1 MASRIEAVNVRPSFG
16 LADIRRY
23 KNTLMTLLLALCVL
37 AATVYLTRPAAVVNL
52 GQGNPSGLA
61 QLQAD
66 WAAGG
71 MIVLVRHVERCDH
84 SKAPCLNAADGI
96 TDRAR
101 SVAVGLGA
109 QFERLGLA
117 HTDIY
122 NSPVLRAVQ
131 TSSYMF
137 NSTTA
142 NRDWLFNCKGTLLRD
157 ALAHKVAGRNLVLVT
172 HSECMAELEKQL
184 KVPNSTFGYGSALF
198 LSTAKGNT
206 RSQWVGYLDA
216 SDWRAV
222 FNPSSTPLK

>member
-1 MASRIEAVNVRPSFG
+1 MASRIEVVSARPSFR
-16 LADIRRY
+16 LTDIRRY
-23 KNTLMTLLLALCVL
+23 KNTLMTLLLALCVA
-37 AATVYLTRPAAVVNL
+37 AATLYIMRPAVVANL
-52 GQGNPSGLA
+52 GQNNASGLA

-84 SKAPCLNAADGI
+84 SKAACLNAADGI

-122 NSPVLRAVQ
+122 NSPVLRAEQ

-137 NSTTA
+137 NSTTTGQ
-142 NRDWLFNCKGTLLRD
+142 DWLFNCKGTLLRD

-172 HSECMAELEKQL
+172 HSECMAELEKEL
-184 KVPNSTFGYGSALF
+184 KVSNSDFGYGSALF
-198 LSTAKGNT
+198 LSTAKGNA
-206 RSQWVGYLDA
+206 RSQLVGYLDA
-216 SDWRAV
+216 ADWRAV
-222 FNPSSTPLK
+222 FGQSSLAIK